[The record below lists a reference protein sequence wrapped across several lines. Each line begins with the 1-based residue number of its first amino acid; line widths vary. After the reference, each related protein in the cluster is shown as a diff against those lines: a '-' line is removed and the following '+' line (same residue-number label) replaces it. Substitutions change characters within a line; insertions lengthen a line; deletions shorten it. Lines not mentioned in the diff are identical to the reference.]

1 MAGHEVIGPGLKSA
15 GKLIVHADD
24 FGLSEK
30 INDGI
35 LHAHLHGILT
45 STSVMANG
53 GAFEHALNICRS
65 VPTLDIG
72 VHLTLVEEPP
82 VLPREKIPS
91 LVGGEGRF
99 HCHAMT
105 FLRKYAAGRIRL
117 AEVRCELE
125 AQIKKVA
132 SYGISISHLDS
143 HQHLHILPQILN
155 LTVDLAEQYGIPAI
169 RFPYETPRFYMLGNR
184 KAFSRLPQLL
194 GLNLFCRLGKKA
206 IPLHTAHFAGFF
218 FGGDLQK
225 KNLHKTLEFLP
236 VGETCELM
244 CHPGLADEYGAYR
257 RWRYHWA
264 EEFLALTDPEIAAFL
279 SAKGIR
285 LISYRQLANL

>member
-1 MAGHEVIGPGLKSA
+1 MAGHEVIDPGLEGA

-30 INDGI
+30 INEGI

-53 GAFEHALNICRS
+53 RAFEHALKICRS
-65 VPTLDIG
+65 VPTLDVG

-91 LVGGEGRF
+91 LVNGEGRF
-99 HCHAMT
+99 HRHAMT

-117 AEVRCELE
+117 AEVHRELE

-155 LTVDLAEQYGIPAI
+155 ITAELAQQYGIPAI
-169 RFPYETPRFYMLGNR
+169 RLPYETPRFYMLKSR
-184 KAFSRLPQLL
+184 KIFPRLPQLL
-194 GLNLFCRLGKKA
+194 GLNLFCQLGKKT
-206 IPLHTAHFAGFF
+206 IPLRTAHFAGFF
-218 FGGDLQK
+218 FGGNLQK
-225 KNLHKTLEFLP
+225 KNLYKALEFLP
-236 VGETCELM
+236 ATETCELM
-244 CHPGLADEYGAYR
+244 CHPGLEDEYDAHR
-257 RWRYHWA
+257 HWRYHWA
-264 EEFLALTDPEIAAFL
+264 EELLALTDPEIAAFL
-279 SAKGIR
+279 SARGIR
-285 LISYRQLANL
+285 LISYRELANL